1 MKRINE
7 EIQLRKWEF
16 SDCQSAHSSELETQ
30 SSLVCELV
38 IWQKDFEAGNELFQ
52 VSKGR
57 DAASGHTPSRSR
69 RLQVPES
76 CNHSCTYCKE
86 CKMKNVKFHHGQSLC
101 HFTLTEGAKDT
112 SRNAG
117 ASEKERVFMKLY
129 CMIFVIRICV

>member
-1 MKRINE
+1 M
-7 EIQLRKWEF
+7 
-16 SDCQSAHSSELETQ
+16 
-30 SSLVCELV
+30 V

-86 CKMKNVKFHHGQSLC
+86 WKSVKFHHGQSLC
-101 HFTLTEGAKDT
+101 HFILTEGAKDM

-117 ASEKERVFMKLY
+117 ASPPNEELWLENQQ
-129 CMIFVIRICV
+129 